1 MLFGKVISSRRH
13 HHQQST
19 TSSENLSHWTTKLRM
34 LFYQRVG
41 EREAKC
47 YQTNVKLNQK
57 VHKIQLTA
65 IYWRDKNW
73 NVCRWYVKKSLSLL
87 SVKLSA
93 MFIFSSL
100 WFVPLSFEAFKHS
113 TNCLWRLHIH
123 YRSGARVRFCSK
135 LSDNS
140 TFFLFIN

>member
-1 MLFGKVISSRRH
+1 MLFSKVISFRRH

-19 TSSENLSHWTTKLRM
+19 TSSENLSYWTTKHRTQNSILSASGR
-34 LFYQRVG
+34 
-41 EREAKC
+41 EREASC

-100 WFVPLSFEAFKHS
+100 WLVPLSSKPSNTTQIACGGFTFIIEVVRAFGS
-113 TNCLWRLHIH
+113 VRNSPITAFFCL
-123 YRSGARVRFCSK
+123 
-135 LSDNS
+135 
-140 TFFLFIN
+140 